1 MYAIDKIEE
10 NVVVAEDLETKEKI
24 TINRK
29 YFPFPIHEGLIFSK
43 KEDVIIQ
50 EEGVQKVRRKKL
62 QEKMERLKRREQK

>member
-43 KEDVIIQ
+43 RENIITQEDII
-50 EEGVQKVRRKKL
+50 EKDRRKML
-62 QEKMERLKRREQK
+62 REKMERLKRHE

>member
-24 TINRK
+24 IIDRK

-43 KEDVIIQ
+43 RENIITQEDII
-50 EEGVQKVRRKKL
+50 EKDRRKML
-62 QEKMERLKRREQK
+62 REKMERLKRHE